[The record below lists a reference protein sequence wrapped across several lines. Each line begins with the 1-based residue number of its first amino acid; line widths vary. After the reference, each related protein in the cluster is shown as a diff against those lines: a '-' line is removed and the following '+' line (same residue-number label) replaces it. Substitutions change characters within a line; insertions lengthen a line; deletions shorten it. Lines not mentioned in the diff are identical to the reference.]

1 MLKKIS
7 YMTAGESHGKGLIG
21 IIEGIPA
28 GMNITE
34 EYIEKDLLRR
44 MQGHGRGG
52 RMKIEKDHAEI
63 FSGVRHAIT
72 LGSPIS
78 LLIKNFDWVNWEDRM
93 ATGKPKKEH
102 RKVTMPRPGHADL
115 AGVMKYGLDDIR
127 NVLERS
133 SARETAMRVAIG
145 AVCRK
150 LLEEVGITVGSRVYQ
165 IHNIVDET
173 PLSNNMSLK
182 ELNDTVDASPV
193 RCFDKAAEK
202 KMMDVIDEARNN
214 GDSVG
219 GSFEV
224 IAKGLPYGL
233 GTYINADGK
242 LQARISQAMMSVNAF
257 KGVELGAGFASS
269 AVFGSELHDE
279 ILYEDNKITRAS
291 NNAGG
296 IEGGMS
302 NAQPIHVKVSMKPIS
317 TLIKPLRSID
327 LNTMEP
333 KLAHKERTDSCA
345 VPAASIIGES
355 MLAIVLAD
363 ALLEKFG
370 GDNLDQLKKH
380 IKASGKY

>member
-1 MLKKIS
+1 
-7 YMTAGESHGKGLIG
+7 MTAGESHGKGLIG

-28 GMNITE
+28 GMHLTE
-34 EYIEKDLLRR
+34 EYIAKDLFRR
-44 MQGHGRGG
+44 MQGHGRGK
-52 RMKIEKDHAEI
+52 RMKIEKDYAEI

-78 LLIKNFDWVNWEDRM
+78 LLIKNLDWVNWEDRM
-93 ATGKPKKEH
+93 AIGIPKKEH
-102 RKVTMPRPGHADL
+102 KKVTMPRPGHADL
-115 AGVMKYGLDDIR
+115 AGVMKYGFDDIR

-145 AVCRK
+145 AVCRR

-165 IHNIVDET
+165 IHNVIDKTPVEENIDLEKLNEIVDK
-173 PLSNNMSLK
+173 SS
-182 ELNDTVDASPV
+182 V
-193 RCFDKAAEK
+193 RCLDKKTEAKMIAVIDKAKE
-202 KMMDVIDEARNN
+202 N

-224 IAKGLPYGL
+224 IANGLPYGL
-233 GTYINADGK
+233 GSYVNADGK
-242 LQARISQAMMSVNAF
+242 LQARITQAMMSVNAF
-257 KGVELGAGFASS
+257 KGVEIGAGFASGL
-269 AVFGSELHDE
+269 VFGSELHDE
-279 ILYEDNKITRAS
+279 ILYEDEKITRSS

-302 NAQPIHVKVSMKPIS
+302 NAQPIHVKVSMKPLS

-370 GDNLDQLKKH
+370 GDSLEQLKKH
-380 IKASGKY
+380 IKSSGKY

>member
-28 GMNITE
+28 GMNLTE
-34 EYIEKDLLRR
+34 EYIAKDLIRR

-52 RMKIEKDHAEI
+52 RMKIEKDYAEI
-63 FSGVRHAIT
+63 FSGVRHAVT

-78 LLIKNFDWVNWEDRM
+78 LLIKNLDWVNWEDRM
-93 ATGKPKKEH
+93 AVGTPEKEH

-115 AGVMKYGLDDIR
+115 AGVMKYDFDDIR

-165 IHNIVDET
+165 IHNIIDDT
-173 PLSNNMSLK
+173 
-182 ELNDTVDASPV
+182 TVDNAMPLDKLNETADASSV
-193 RCFDKAAEK
+193 RCLDKETEA
-202 KMMDVIDEARNN
+202 KMIAVIDEAKTN

-257 KGVELGAGFASS
+257 KGVELGEGFASS

-279 ILYEDNKITRAS
+279 ILHEDDKITRAS

-327 LNTMEP
+327 LDTMEP

-370 GDNLDQLKKH
+370 GDSLEQLKKH

>member
-28 GMNITE
+28 GMHLTE
-34 EYIEKDLLRR
+34 EYIAKDLFRR
-44 MQGHGRGG
+44 MQGHGRGK
-52 RMKIEKDHAEI
+52 RMKIEKDYAEI

-78 LLIKNFDWVNWEDRM
+78 LLIKNLDWVNWEDRM
-93 ATGKPKKEH
+93 AIGIPKKEH
-102 RKVTMPRPGHADL
+102 KKVTMPRPGHADL
-115 AGVMKYGLDDIR
+115 AGVMKYGFDDIR

-145 AVCRK
+145 AVCRR

-165 IHNIVDET
+165 IHNVIDKTPVEENTNLEKLNEIVDK
-173 PLSNNMSLK
+173 SS
-182 ELNDTVDASPV
+182 V
-193 RCFDKAAEK
+193 RCLDKKTETKMIAVIDKAKE
-202 KMMDVIDEARNN
+202 N

-224 IAKGLPYGL
+224 IANGLPYGL
-233 GTYINADGK
+233 GSYINADGK
-242 LQARISQAMMSVNAF
+242 LQARITQAMMSVNAF
-257 KGVELGAGFASS
+257 KGVEIGAGFASGL
-269 AVFGSELHDE
+269 VFGSELHDE
-279 ILYEDNKITRAS
+279 ILYEDEKITRSS

-302 NAQPIHVKVSMKPIS
+302 NAQPIHVKVSMKPLS

-370 GDNLDQLKKH
+370 GDSLEQLKKH
-380 IKASGKY
+380 IKSSGKY

>member
-28 GMNITE
+28 GMHLTE
-34 EYIEKDLLRR
+34 EYIAKDLFRR
-44 MQGHGRGG
+44 MQGHGRGK
-52 RMKIEKDHAEI
+52 RMKIEKDYAEI

-78 LLIKNFDWVNWEDRM
+78 LLIKNLDWVNWEDRM
-93 ATGKPKKEH
+93 AIGIPKKEH
-102 RKVTMPRPGHADL
+102 KKVTMPRPGHADL
-115 AGVMKYGLDDIR
+115 AGVMKYGFDDIR

-145 AVCRK
+145 AVCRR

-165 IHNIVDET
+165 IHNVIDKTPVEENTNLEKLNEIVDK
-173 PLSNNMSLK
+173 SS
-182 ELNDTVDASPV
+182 V
-193 RCFDKAAEK
+193 RCLDKKTEAKMIAVIDKAKE
-202 KMMDVIDEARNN
+202 N

-224 IAKGLPYGL
+224 IANGLPYGL
-233 GTYINADGK
+233 GSYINADGK
-242 LQARISQAMMSVNAF
+242 LQARITQAMMSVNAF
-257 KGVELGAGFASS
+257 KGVEIGAGFASGL
-269 AVFGSELHDE
+269 VFGSELHDE
-279 ILYEDNKITRAS
+279 ILYEDEKITRSS

-302 NAQPIHVKVSMKPIS
+302 NAQPIHVKVSMKPLS
-317 TLIKPLRSID
+317 TLIKPLRSIY

-370 GDNLDQLKKH
+370 GDSLEQLKKH
-380 IKASGKY
+380 IKSSGKY